1 MKNCIFCRIV
11 DGDLPN
17 RTVYEDERTQAFLDA
32 NPLAP
37 AHTLVVPKR
46 HHERL
51 NDLPADLAADVYDT
65 LQRVVPA
72 AEAAAAAPA
81 STVAF
86 NNGREAGQEIPH
98 VHGHVVPRFDGDG
111 GGPIHAVAGE
121 RPALSDDELDGLAAS
136 IRDRL

>member
-1 MKNCIFCRIV
+1 MENCIFCRIV
-11 DGDLPN
+11 DGNLPS
-17 RTVYEDERTQAFLDA
+17 RTVYEDETTQAFLDA

-37 AHTLVVPKR
+37 AHTLVIPKH

-65 LQRVVPA
+65 LHRVVPA
-72 AEAAAAAPA
+72 AEAAADASA

-86 NNGREAGQEIPH
+86 NNGRAAGQEVPH
-98 VHGHVVPRFDGDG
+98 VHGHVVPRFEDDG

-121 RPALSDDELDGLAAS
+121 RPALAEDDLDDLVAS
-136 IRDRL
+136 VRDHL